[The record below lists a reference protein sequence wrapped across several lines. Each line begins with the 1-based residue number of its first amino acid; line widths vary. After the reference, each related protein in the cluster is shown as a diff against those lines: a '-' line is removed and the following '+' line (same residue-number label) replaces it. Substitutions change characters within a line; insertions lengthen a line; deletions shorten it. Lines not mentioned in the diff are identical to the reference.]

1 MVRSHEGEIAHRYN
15 LRKKYLEDP
24 SYRKW
29 SDIAPDDSEINIHF
43 INPFSEWRDDIL
55 FCYLITNQSSGRPLA
70 SKVVEFLDT
79 GYELPINWV
88 NFYAYFDERLNDRQ
102 NRYLSYLKDPVI
114 MGDTL
119 EPRTSVEELLNR
131 YRDRLLSKYDM
142 I

>member
-1 MVRSHEGEIAHRYN
+1 MVRSHADEITHRYN

-29 SDIAPDDSEINIHF
+29 SDIAPDKREGDIHV
-43 INPFSEWRDDIL
+43 INPFADWRDDIL
-55 FCYLITNQSSGRPLA
+55 FCYLITNQSSGRPLT
-70 SKVVEFLDT
+70 SKVVEFLDK
-79 GYELPINWV
+79 GHELPINWV
-88 NFYAYFDERLNDRQ
+88 NFYAYFDTQLNDKQ
-102 NRYLSYLKDPVI
+102 NRYLSYLKNPVI

-119 EPRTSVEELLNR
+119 EPRTSIEELLNR

>member
-1 MVRSHEGEIAHRYN
+1 M
-15 LRKKYLEDP
+15 
-24 SYRKW
+24 
-29 SDIAPDDSEINIHF
+29 
-43 INPFSEWRDDIL
+43 
-55 FCYLITNQSSGRPLA
+55 
-70 SKVVEFLDT
+70 VEFLDK
-79 GYELPINWV
+79 GYELPINWA

-119 EPRTSVEELLNR
+119 EPRTSIEELLNR

>member
-1 MVRSHEGEIAHRYN
+1 MVRSYTDEVAHQYN

-24 SYRKW
+24 NYRKL
-29 SDIAPDDSEINIHF
+29 SDVATDIGEINPYGV
-43 INPFSEWRDDIL
+43 NPFAECHDHVI
-55 FCYLITNQSSGRPLA
+55 FCNLITNQSRDIPTVSNIVTHLNKGH
-70 SKVVEFLDT
+70 
-79 GYELPINWV
+79 ELPINWV
-88 NFYAYFDERLNDRQ
+88 NLYAYFYERLNDRQ

-119 EPRTSVEELLNR
+119 ESRTSIEELLNR